1 MATKSTDTYTTF
13 FAHSSDE
20 SQEKWQRLFD
30 HLKNTAEKSAD
41 LGKPIG
47 MENLAYITGFLHDL
61 GKYTQ
66 NFQARLHGKQ
76 VAVDH
81 STAGAQEIVNYY
93 KKSRFEP
100 IAHLIAYCISGHHTG
115 LPDMGTSID
124 LEGDPTL
131 QARLKRKI
139 EPYSAYQQEIDI
151 DSLPKPIPPMIKKTS
166 KSGFF
171 SLSFLTRMLYSI
183 LVDADYLETESFYS
197 KDIVRG
203 AYPSPA
209 NLQNLFQQALDSKQ
223 FPQSPINDLRQH
235 IRQACEE
242 RAGDEQGLF
251 SLTVPT
257 GGGKTI
263 SSMQFALLHA
273 KKHNLQRIIYVI
285 PYTSIIEQ
293 NAKVFKEMLG
303 YDCVLEH
310 HSNFDWEQ
318 FSKEQSRSEDA
329 DDSVTEKLRLAS
341 ENWDIPIVVTTNVQF
356 FESLYAS
363 RSSSSRKVHNMANS
377 VILFDEA
384 QMIPNG
390 FIKPCLLA
398 ISELVLNY
406 KSTVVLCT
414 ATQPEFSR
422 FLPDDIEIK
431 EIMPNPTQLY
441 DAFKRVS
448 IQDAGTIDDE
458 TLAKRLSEHHQALCI
473 VNTRKHAQKIF
484 NLLPKSDH
492 IFHLSTLMYPAHRQ
506 QVIATIKDRL
516 NNNQPCIVIST
527 QVMEAGVDLDFP
539 VGYRALA
546 GLDSIIQ
553 AGGRVNRNRKSADAK
568 LYIFEPDT
576 DAIKRVPGYIQQTG
590 DITRQIL
597 RRWKD
602 KDPICLEAIQD
613 YYESL
618 YGVQSDHAFDSARVL
633 PCFEKPSSRLPS
645 FDFRTASERFKLIG
659 SDTIAVI
666 VPRESKAQDILD
678 KLPWVQSPGALLRKL
693 QIYTVSI
700 YRNEFLMLYQ
710 AGKIDM
716 KNDTIPV
723 LLDPETNYHPCLG
736 LSIPTNA
743 GGDALFDS

>member
-1 MATKSTDTYTTF
+1 MATKSPNTYTTF

-20 SQEKWQRLFD
+20 SQEEWQRLLD
-30 HLKNTAEKSAD
+30 HLKNTAEKSAA
-41 LGKPIG
+41 LGEPLEL
-47 MENLAYITGFLHDL
+47 ENLAYITGFLHDL

-66 NFQARLHGKQ
+66 KFQARLRGKQ

-93 KKSRFEP
+93 KKTRFEA
-100 IAHLIAYCISGHHTG
+100 ISHLIAYCISGHHSG
-115 LPDMGTSID
+115 LPDIGTIID
-124 LEGDPTL
+124 HGNDPTL
-131 QARLKRKI
+131 HARLKREI
-139 EPYSAYQQEIDI
+139 EPYTDYQKEIDI
-151 DSLPKPIPPMIKKTS
+151 DALPNPTLPKISPTS
-166 KSGFF
+166 KTGGF

-197 KDIVRG
+197 KEIVRG
-203 AYPSPA
+203 AYPNLT
-209 NLQNLFQQALDSKQ
+209 NLQMLFQQELDSKQ

-242 RAGDEQGLF
+242 RASDEQGLF

-273 KKHNLQRIIYVI
+273 QKHNLQRIIYVI

-303 YDCVLEH
+303 KDCVLEH

-329 DDSVTEKLRLAS
+329 DDSAIEKLKLSS
-341 ENWDIPIVVTTNVQF
+341 ENWDIPIIVTTNVQF

-377 VILFDEA
+377 VIIFDEA

-390 FIKPCLLA
+390 FIKPCLMA

-406 KSTVVLCT
+406 KSTAVLCT
-414 ATQPEFSR
+414 ATQPEFAR
-422 FLPDDIEIK
+422 FLPDNIEIK
-431 EIMPNPTQLY
+431 EIMPNPSQLY
-441 DAFKRVS
+441 NAFKRVS
-448 IQDAGTIDDE
+448 IQDAGTLDDD
-458 TLAKRLSEHHQALCI
+458 TLAQKLSEHHQALCI

-492 IFHLSTLMYPAHRQ
+492 VFHLSTLMYPAHRQ

-576 DAIKRVPGYIQQTG
+576 DAIKRVPGFIQQTG

-618 YGVQSDHAFDSARVL
+618 YSVQSDHAFDSARVL
-633 PCFEKPSSRLPS
+633 PCFEKPPSRLPS

-666 VPRESKAQDILD
+666 VPRESKAVELLE
-678 KLPWVQSPGALLRKL
+678 KLPWVHSPAALLRQL
-693 QIYTVSI
+693 QIYSVNI
-700 YRNEFLMLYQ
+700 YHNEFRTLVE

-716 KNDTIPV
+716 INKTIPV
-723 LLDPETNYHPCLG
+723 LLDCEENYDKNLG
-736 LSIPTNA
+736 LTIPEYSGGNA
-743 GGDALFDS
+743 YFDM

>member
-1 MATKSTDTYTTF
+1 MATKPPDTFTTF
-13 FAHSSDE
+13 YAHSHDDPQKE
-20 SQEKWQRLFD
+20 WQHLID
-30 HLKNTAEKSAD
+30 HLRNTAEKSAA

-47 MENLAYITGFLHDL
+47 LENLAYITGFLHDL

-66 NFQARLHGKQ
+66 SFQARLRGKQ

-81 STAGAQEIVNYY
+81 STAGAQEIVNHFNNTGLKPMAY
-93 KKSRFEP
+93 
-100 IAHLIAYCISGHHTG
+100 LIAYCISGHHAG
-115 LPDMGTSID
+115 LPDMGTLID
-124 LEGDPTL
+124 HESDPTL
-131 QARLKRKI
+131 LARLKRKI
-139 EPYSAYQQEIDI
+139 EPYSDYQREFSIDT
-151 DSLPKPIPPMIKKTS
+151 LPKPTPPMIKPSS
-166 KSGFF
+166 KSGLF

-183 LVDADYLETESFYS
+183 LVDADYLETKSFYS
-197 KDIVRG
+197 KDINRG
-203 AYPSPA
+203 NYPSLT
-209 NLQNLFQQALDSKQ
+209 NLQTQFQQELNTKQ
-223 FPQSPINDLRQH
+223 FPPSPINDLRQH

-293 NAKVFKEMLG
+293 NAKVFKEMIRE
-303 YDCVLEH
+303 DSVLEH

-318 FSKEQSRSEDA
+318 FSKEKSRSENA
-329 DDSVTEKLRLAS
+329 DDSVAEKLKLAS
-341 ENWDIPIVVTTNVQF
+341 ENWDIPIIVTTNVQF

-363 RSSSSRKVHNMANS
+363 RSSGSRKVHNMANS
-377 VILFDEA
+377 VIIFDEA

-406 KSTVVLCT
+406 KSTAVLCT
-414 ATQPEFSR
+414 ATQPEFAR
-422 FLPDDIEIK
+422 FLPDNIKIK
-431 EIMPNPTQLY
+431 EIMPNPSQLY
-441 DAFKRVS
+441 NAFKRVS
-448 IQDAGTIDDE
+448 IQDLGIIDDE
-458 TLAKRLSEHHQALCI
+458 TLAQRLSEHHQALCI

-492 IFHLSTLMYPAHRQ
+492 VFHLSTLMYPAHRQ
-506 QVIATIKDRL
+506 QVITTIKDKL
-516 NNNQPCIVIST
+516 ISNQACIVIST

-553 AGGRVNRNRKSADAK
+553 AGGRVNRNQKTADAK
-568 LYIFEPDT
+568 LYVFEPDT
-576 DAIKRVPGYIQQTG
+576 DAIKRIPGYIQQTG
-590 DITRQIL
+590 DVSRQIL

-602 KDPICLEAIQD
+602 NDPICLEAIQD
-613 YYESL
+613 YYNSL
-618 YGVQSDHAFDSARVL
+618 YSVQSDHAFDSARVL
-633 PCFEKPSSRLPS
+633 SCFEKPPSRLPS
-645 FDFRTASERFKLIG
+645 FDFRTASECFKIIG
-659 SDTIAVI
+659 SDTIGVI
-666 VPRESKAQDILD
+666 VPRDPEARKLLE
-678 KLPWVQSPGALLRKL
+678 KLPWIQSPGALLRKL
-693 QIYTVSI
+693 QIYTVNI
-700 YRNEFLMLYQ
+700 YRNEFLLLVE

-716 KNDTIPV
+716 INKTIPV
-723 LLDPETNYHPCLG
+723 LLNPEANYHPSLG
-736 LSIPTNA
+736 LSIPANT